1 MTQLLAKETEM
12 LEVVHTFRAM
22 NTGIE
27 MTIFTTKPDRAIVA
41 AQQVEQ
47 LFRDNEATMSRF
59 RAQSELTKLN
69 QTGYLEDVSDLLYD
83 NIAAACRMHEFTGG
97 IFDPTLLDALEA
109 AGYDRSFEL
118 IAKGYPQLFTMHHL
132 DNFGRWKPQN
142 PDWIEMD
149 PAKKSIKLAPGVRI
163 DLGGI
168 AKGTTVDQA
177 AGLLREAGFTDFM
190 VSAGGDMY
198 LEGRP
203 PFHPE
208 GWQVLVDDP
217 NHKGAE
223 PVAELFASNKAV
235 ATSSST
241 GRSWY
246 LGNQRYHHLID
257 PRTHEP
263 ANTLIA
269 SVTVVAGSV
278 QVADVLAKTALI
290 LGPEQMRQSGLIEK
304 AGLKSLVFVT
314 LEGEVIRL

>member
-1 MTQLLAKETEM
+1 MTQLLAKETEI
-12 LEVVHTFRAM
+12 LEVMHTFRAM
-22 NTGIE
+22 NTGVEI
-27 MTIFTTKPDRAIVA
+27 TIFTTETDRAIA
-41 AQQVEQ
+41 AGQRVEE
-47 LFRDNEATMSRF
+47 LFRDNEAALSRF

-69 QTGYLEDVSDLLYD
+69 RAGYLENVSALLYD

-118 IAKGYPQLFTMHHL
+118 IAKGYPRLFTLHQL
-132 DNFGRWKPQN
+132 DNFGRWKPQD
-142 PDWIEMD
+142 PHMIELD

-198 LEGRP
+198 LEGKP
-203 PFHPE
+203 PFHAE
-208 GWQVLVDDP
+208 GWR
-217 NHKGAE
+217 
-223 PVAELFASNKAV
+223 PVAELFASNEAV

-246 LGNQRYHHLID
+246 LGRQRYHHLID

-290 LGPEQMRQSGLIEK
+290 LGPEQTRQSGLIEK